1 MKSFFVKFF
10 RAINVSNLHLYRWF
24 LPFIFFVNFSSTAA
38 DYTITVT
45 ATGSSNY
52 IFNSSGLNFTNVND
66 PSITVNVGDKLTF
79 DVSGVSAAHP
89 FAIVSQL
96 TAGNGYASSNE
107 VSGVE
112 NNGEPAVSSVIW
124 DLTGVTPGTYYYV
137 CTLHP
142 NMRGTIT
149 VNSSSS
155 GTDTDGDGVPDDV
168 DVDDDN
174 DGITDILEGGETLD
188 TDGDGL
194 PNRIDPD
201 SDDDL
206 CFDVIE
212 AGYGDIDDP
221 SDGEVGT
228 KPTEYT
234 EDGKVKNINYFT
246 LTDIDDLDGN
256 GVKDFLEK
264 GSSLSKTLDPVSVNV
279 LEYSKVTFS
288 GGGETVEDLGT
299 IVYAWQITDDDGNV
313 WQNLSAYITD
323 NPTHPGKYT
332 GVDSTVLVVDSVTAS
347 MDQYA
352 YRLYMQTP
360 AFKCDNDVTTN
371 KATLSVFKLDT
382 DGDGV
387 PDEID
392 ADDDND
398 GIKDVDEGG
407 ETLDTDGD
415 GIPNRIDLDS
425 DGDKCNDVDEAGLST
440 DENNDGMVGIPIVN
454 VNAAGLVTSTGD
466 GPYSYGTPDDL
477 DGNGTADYLQAGA
490 DATVG
495 SSPSNSTV
503 SNNTKTIF
511 VASGSSDCEI
521 DYTWQVSTDAGTT
534 WNEIDDFN
542 ALGQQ
547 SEIMIVGGGHPINHG
562 SGYHSFLELYANDD
576 IIADKYKVVLTL
588 PDGTTQQELVIRN
601 SIAKGK
607 YITFGSDNRGWVDFF
622 GGVVR
627 TLYNNK
633 NNSYGQHY
641 PWSTVGYL
649 RGEFIVEIKTN
660 DTKEL
665 VVDRFGSVSSD
676 GAPPWFVNKGFFK
689 RKDNLYAD
697 STFRSTDWIICP
709 DCLTE
714 PKNNDNTTP
723 YDWGNVVLPDTTIYT
738 GLKDDTL
745 VIHSAR
751 PYMDRYQYRAKI
763 RSSCHACDLG
773 SFTDGAELVVFL
785 DSDGDGVGDTDDQ
798 DDDNDGIIDTKEGAA
813 DDDFDADGIPNRL
826 DLDADGDGCNDVI
839 EAGFADPDGDGI
851 VGTGKP
857 SVGTDGTVT
866 GHSYDNPLD
875 ADSNTALDF
884 LQFNTDIRIF
894 SDPDSVFIDEEE
906 DTIFIA
912 QATEFSNHDGFW
924 SAQPDNGTGYDYAFV
939 DKSDGERHYGWSD
952 QREAES
958 YSFVVEFNSLINDDK
973 GPDFKFLT
981 QFRGHSYYLSN
992 TATNFDNAVAKSQEI
1007 GGYLLVVNDAYE
1019 SEKIRESIR
1028 RDGGKTFRFSYWINY
1043 FQDTSL
1049 DTYSEDDGGW
1059 VSGFIPNSAIYQ
1071 WQVSSD
1077 GGTSW
1082 TDVTDGTNYVGSSN
1096 DTLKVKSAPASFN
1109 NNLYR
1114 LKATTISYGCTEGP
1128 KYSKA
1133 ALLTV
1138 SSDPD
1143 NDGVKN
1149 SEDLDDDNDGILDTK
1164 EGSGDLDGDGIPNRL
1179 DLDSD
1184 NDGCP
1189 DAQEA
1194 GFTGYD
1200 SDGRLCNDSNCADS
1214 DGTVTGHEY
1223 PDPADGD
1230 GTGIA
1235 DFLEAGQSPSIT
1247 TDLPTI
1253 TIAAKN
1259 SSKNISITGSIPDI
1273 QSNTTYTNWGD
1284 RQPDNSGGREHYA
1297 DMLTSTGKWN
1307 DNRIWANRRYII
1319 EFNTPT
1325 SEDKEPLFTKLTD
1338 YNGHSYYISKG
1349 VFQAEAAYNHAR
1361 ENGGYVVVMNDA
1373 AENEVIR
1380 SAAFAKEGVGN
1391 IWVWIGHR
1399 QDKSSDNWDNYGF
1412 EPDGGWE
1419 GVSYGSV
1426 ISYQW
1431 QLSTDSVNWTDIT
1444 ASNDTVSV
1452 NDTSVVYSGFNT
1464 SQLNINPT
1472 PAGINGYQVRV
1483 ILGNSG
1489 FKCAVNDTSIVTT
1502 LIIRNDFDGDGIEDD
1517 ADDDDDNDGIL
1528 DVHEGNGTI
1537 DSDGDGD
1544 YDSKD
1549 LDSDNDGCWDVDEA
1563 YGTDPDRDPNNDG
1576 VFGDV
1581 DATINSTNGRVSGS
1595 NSTDGLDLDGNGV
1608 KDFQEA
1614 GAAITEMSCPGD
1626 ITAVEG
1632 QNINIIS
1639 TPTGM
1644 GSTPV
1649 NYIWE
1654 LSSDTGKTWTDVSN
1668 VSESKLIISGI
1679 GYGKTKAEY
1688 DGVPKFIELYAL
1700 EDVNLQNYRMESH
1713 KSAGSSN
1720 NYNWVMK
1727 ELNKT
1732 LKKGEYML
1740 IYYPSNK
1747 DNANTF
1753 FGDDIDNIYDYT
1765 VDEDGFEDNLKDGN
1779 DNFTLHSK
1787 ESGSWKAVDR
1797 IGDGVNV
1804 LNYDDG
1810 WLYRKS
1816 NSIPSSIYDP
1826 SQWTNC
1832 VDCLESATN
1841 ASASTP
1847 FPVKTYNGIK
1857 LTYDLS
1863 KGDSLLIT
1871 GSSMG
1876 ISGYQFRAIAST
1888 PSYVCGA
1895 NDTSCVINLTI
1906 LPDFDKD
1913 SIPDVD
1919 DLDDD
1924 NDGILDIDEGD
1935 LDTDGDGLK
1944 NQFDLDSDGDGCFDV
1959 EEAGF
1964 VDGDSD
1970 GIVGSSPVTVDPDNG
1985 KVNGVTAYTTPID
1998 GDSNGTSDFL
2008 EVGSDIVLTSYLNY
2022 YLSETGDT
2030 ATFIVNY
2037 NSVGT
2042 VLMQWQISTDN
2053 QVTWANVSENDTYK
2067 GVNTNTLRVNDIKDT
2082 MDEDRFRLM
2091 ITTPAY
2097 DCHDT
2102 TYSVVSR
2109 INVDPDVDND
2119 GILNSKDLDDDNDGI
2134 LDTEEG
2140 DEDIDGDG
2148 IRNRFDLDSDGDDCY
2163 DVIEAGFKDK
2173 VLLDDED
2180 GQLGDSPITVDSLG
2194 RVTSGLLGDGYTDP
2208 LDRDSDG
2215 TKDYKQYG
2223 QSIADAIINQSSLEL
2238 LSSGSGS
2245 FVITA
2250 SVPGGDKITYQWQ
2263 ESRDDG
2269 VSWFN
2274 VPEEAPYSGT
2284 TTNTLTLTQPSSE
2297 LSGYKYRII
2306 LTIPSYVCAEIP
2318 VDLEVSLTV
2327 YPDNDKD
2334 GVRDSKD
2341 DDDDNDGILD
2351 TWEGDGD
2358 ADQDGIKNK
2367 FDLDS
2372 DGDGCNDV
2380 IEAGYLDANADG
2392 RLGPEDI
2399 LFIDSLTSEGINTIN
2414 GNGRVN
2420 GHGGY
2425 DGEPNDLDNNFVY
2438 DFLEE
2443 GAPVTELSCPDSVTV
2458 EEGGVAE
2465 FVTNATVTAGKVDYQ
2480 WEISN
2485 DSGTTWT
2492 DILDAGIMFIGLGE
2506 GDYYSNP
2513 SRPQFIELYATK
2525 DIPDLSKIWIYNYRN
2540 GSNNYNFRTR
2550 LTTTSGESAKK
2561 GDYILLY
2568 YDANAFNP
2576 YFDSNVTTYDK
2587 RYENVNLIY
2596 SGLQD
2601 GDDVFEIRYGISGS
2615 THELVDVIGNRGEDG
2630 TGKSWEYKSGW
2641 IKRKINKYPKPKFD
2655 VSDWTVCKDCL
2666 GDVDK
2671 NENAETPY
2679 TIRSYS
2685 TTESAIGSNSTT
2697 LNIRDIS
2704 YADYH
2709 GSWVRAKVSTPAFA
2723 CDTDTVTCIARI
2735 SVTPFDTDSDGV
2747 PDKDDLDD
2755 DNDGILDTDEGGET
2769 LDTDSDGIPNRIDLD
2784 SDNDGCNDVL
2794 EAGFED
2800 SDDDGVIGSGSPS
2813 VDSDGKVDGH
2823 GYGTPEDKDA
2833 DGTKDFLQYSENAVV
2848 TTQPID
2854 AVRQGGDDAEFSV
2867 TVTGDEI
2874 IEYQWQYSD
2883 DDTAT
2888 WTDVIAGGYY
2898 SDETTSTLKLTAVDE
2913 EIDGYYFRVKITTPA
2928 LSCADPVFSDAA
2940 MLTAKDD
2947 SDGDGITNN
2956 FDLDS
2961 DNDGIL
2967 NNEEGTGDVDGD
2979 GIPNYLDL
2987 DSDNDGCN
2995 DVEEAGYDDP
3005 DGDGIPGTG
3014 PPEIIP
3020 GQGMIVDHPYGVT
3033 TGYDS
3038 DDNGVKDFL
3047 EAGGPIITISSPI
3060 NVVSAQGKKET
3071 FTAGGTAISPLG
3083 FKWEVSADN
3092 GKTWIDIVETA
3103 PYSGV
3108 DSSVLVIDPVN
3119 TTLNSNLYRAVVS
3132 TPGFSCGND
3141 STTQHARLIALPDN
3155 DQDGIQDLYDDDDD
3169 NDGILDKD
3177 EFIDDLDGD
3186 GIPNSFDLD
3195 SDGDGCLD
3203 VIEAGYLDPD
3213 GDGILGDSVD
3223 TDGDGIKDSP
3233 AIVNSD
3239 GRVTSGTGYSTID
3252 DLDNNEVKDFLEV
3265 GSQVTIDTQPV
3276 ATSNISEFSDLQLFV
3291 DASAQGT
3298 VAYKWQVSEHCDST
3312 WTDLTESP
3320 DLMISGV
3327 FETKNGYYEGIEL
3340 YAVNDIE
3347 DLSRFGISIS
3357 NGNVTAQ
3364 QYPLNST
3371 TLKAGM
3377 YYMLYYR
3384 SGWEKFFSNESSSP
3398 YKSQSIYNV
3407 RNLSSGHYNIN
3418 LWEGTKKVDAY
3429 GNSAETA
3436 SNSAWDTDEGWAY
3449 RKNGRGANP
3458 TFNIN
3463 DWNIEKEEYST
3474 IGQSAENG
3482 NDIVVNSYPIFKFSN
3497 PQQYIGVNNDTLTI
3511 AKIPLTFDDLNF
3523 RVVVSTPAFKCDTVV
3538 ISSCSNVKVEAM
3550 EDTDGDGV
3558 PDYVD
3563 LDSDNDGIPDVIEG
3577 CDIDTDNDG
3586 IPNCLDRDSD
3596 NDGCDDV
3603 KEAGFTDSDGD
3614 GYLGPDDIYVDI
3626 NGLVT
3631 SGDDG
3636 YTDPVDLDE
3645 NGILDYLE
3653 EGGQPIVV
3661 LDPSTVDVI
3670 LFDDTIFVGSGNAP
3684 GVITQ
3689 RWQQSDD
3696 GTTTFRT
3703 LQNTPDLII
3712 TGVMEGDRSNS
3723 QRPKIIE
3730 LKALKDIDDLRKYK
3744 IVIYHKDSNGD
3755 GKIDVEDESNY
3766 NYTIHNNKTSLDKGE
3781 FFYLHDD
3788 YYIARDHLKNS
3799 GENGDFDYTKV
3810 KSYEISGI
3818 RSQMTGDRPIGLS
3831 MRDSLTASVWK
3842 PVDFV
3847 GGSTS
3852 DNYNKGWKY
3861 RVDTTQ
3867 VSATYY
3873 REQDWNTCKNCLSGK
3888 NLNNLASVNYTLL
3901 SNGDT
3906 LFHDFPIGSYN
3917 DPVIISGVNSD
3928 TLKIENIPYSMDG
3941 YVYNLEMITRGFACD
3956 DNVYTNSSTLKVF
3969 LPDFDNDKI
3978 VDKLD
3983 LDADNDGILDSE
3995 EGTEDIDGDG
4005 FPNYIDLDSDGDG
4018 CPDAI
4023 EAGFT
4028 DPDNDYYLGTS
4039 PVDVDPSN
4047 GLVINQGG
4055 YSTPSAVDLDNNGI
4069 KDYKETGSQAVITRQ
4084 PSNQIY
4090 FDEKVK
4096 FFVEAS
4102 SDADMTYQWQS
4113 LEDTTGTAWVNITD
4127 GGDFSTTT
4135 TDTLNVDNISTYSAF
4150 WFRVMITTPGFA
4162 CGDTVYSTNVKIVNS
4177 ADWDNDGIPDA
4188 NDIDDDND
4196 GILDNEEGEDVD
4208 TDGDGIPNS
4217 KDLDS
4222 DGDGC
4227 NDVIE
4232 AGYIDGD
4239 DDGYLGLSPVEVTSV
4254 GTVIDVGNGYQ
4265 PPEDDLDEN
4274 GVYDLL
4280 EFGSAAVAN
4289 TIPSNDTLEAGK
4301 NASFTGSFTADGT
4314 VTYHWELSTDGV
4326 NWTDVVDTVIS
4337 GADTTLYTGITDTT
4351 LNITNVTFAMNDYQ
4365 YRIVAS
4371 TPSFKCGPDT
4381 PSDPAN
4387 IKLVGDNDKDGII
4400 DIIDLDDDNDG
4411 ILDSLETGDD
4421 TDGDGIPNWFDLDS
4435 DGDGCLD
4442 VEEAGFE
4449 DPDNDGALCSSP
4461 VIVDNL
4467 GKVVCV
4473 IDAQCEDDPYGTLTS
4488 WQSWSS
4494 AAYVTDTERT
4504 PGYFKL
4510 TNNNNNSKGSYFSKT
4525 RVDLRGDFRITAEM
4539 YFGDKDADGGS
4550 GIAFNLFDSNT
4561 GRQGLYDGMAMQQKP
4576 AVSVEF
4582 DTKKNGSFDP
4592 ESDHSSL
4599 HINGNNISGK
4609 ATLGETQNTAY
4620 DINFHG
4626 TRPIITKE
4634 LDNLEDGNWHE
4645 FTFNWNAS
4653 SKRLSVTFKGE
4664 TIITYDVDIIKDVFS
4679 GTTTA
4684 YFGFTSDTGND
4695 NNYNE
4700 HRVYIKQYCE
4710 INTSGSI
4717 YKGYSTPNDLD
4728 SDGIPDYKEAGDV
4741 PEFSD
4746 SYEDDDIVIIKEGA
4760 DTTFTTSVTYS
4771 GPGDV
4776 VWQMCNE
4783 DCSSCTTIEESPG
4796 IMLTGVFRGDIGG
4809 TEPSSIELYALEDIP
4824 DLSVYGIEIARD
4836 GDKATGKDYTLK
4848 AVSLDSGNYYTI
4860 SSNAVY
4866 QKSWFSTES
4875 DQENILSYFDGDD
4888 AIVLYKNNDIIDVYG
4903 VPGKDGSGEVW
4914 EYTLGWA
4921 YRKDGRIY
4929 STVFNINDWT
4939 TCRGCTLGSSFNDE
4953 MDNPFPSNSFAGAPT
4968 FTGVDTDELTLKNA
4982 TESLDGVRFRRSVLD
4997 PGYSCLPVSGG
5008 DCIRVGIF
5016 LDNDNDGIIDE
5027 IDLDDDNDGILDSLE
5042 TEGDTDGDGI
5052 PNHFDLDS
5060 DGDGCLDVIEAGHTD
5075 GDSDG
5080 LLGNSP
5086 VTVDDKGL
5094 VTSGTDGYTTPNDLD
5109 NSGGYDFLEFG
5120 TIAVLVSSPDTMMTT
5135 EGGYPYFVAKGTA
5148 VGGNMNN
5155 YPFDYEDWVVRGSG
5169 QWNSTSS
5176 YFTLT
5181 NNQWYQKGQIW
5192 NKNKIDLSRNFV
5204 ISANMN
5210 FGSRDTNG
5218 AHGIA
5223 FVLQATGTN
5232 AEGSY
5237 NEDFGYASGNIENAF
5252 AIEFDTYNG
5261 GGSYDNNEKLNV
5273 STITSE
5279 GRISTEVKSIEN
5291 LEDNNYHD
5299 ISFSWDAN
5307 DKSMIIS
5314 VDGVVIT
5321 TVEKDIV
5328 SEIFGQEYVWFGF
5341 TASTSTNSWS
5351 RHNHHYVKDISVSG
5365 TYEGDG
5371 GSNVSYEWQY
5381 STDSAK
5387 TWVDIL
5393 EKDSL
5398 SYSGI
5403 NNDTLTVIDIEKSMS
5418 GSLFRARLFNAGFAC
5433 DPGVF
5438 SKAAMVA
5445 VLPDNDKD
5453 GITDDIDE
5461 DDDNDGILDTKEGD
5475 GDLDGDGI
5483 PNQFDLDSD
5492 GDGCFDVIEA
5502 GFDDNDLVFD
5512 SILGF
5517 IPNPD
5522 GILGNSPVTVDED
5535 NGRVI
5540 RSNDNT
5546 TSQAYFKPK
5555 DGDVNGVEDY
5565 REVGSAAFI
5574 TTEPLADRVEEN
5586 DTIILSTVVDVTG
5599 NAVYEWYE
5607 SRDTGK
5613 VWIKLPPFAPYSGVD
5628 TDTLSILGAPLSMN
5642 GYQYKM
5648 IVSTPA
5654 YACGENDTSNV
5665 VTIGVS
5671 NDNDNDGIPN
5681 DIDID
5686 DDNDGIVDTLEV
5698 IDEEN
5703 DDDFDNDGIP
5713 NHYDLDS
5720 DGDGCFDV
5728 LEAGFTDPDGDGILC
5743 TSPVTVNSVGQ
5754 VIGCAATGCNEIN
5767 DEDYNLVGD
5776 AEKYTDD
5783 GDNEVYRLT
5792 PASENKA
5799 GSVWSK
5805 EKIDLSKDFKVKA
5818 KLNLG
5823 NRTLAGADG
5832 IAFVLQP
5839 IASDLGSSGGGLGY
5853 RGISPSVAVE
5863 FDTYNNSF
5871 SGTIFN
5877 HAAVIYN
5884 GEPYGP
5890 HSNLHIF
5897 NSIEDGL
5904 YHDFEFIWTAATN
5917 TLSVMWDGAEI
5928 INLTKDIAT
5937 DIFSG
5942 NSDVYYGFTAGTGL
5956 YYNTQIVWLES
5967 TCTGANSSSVPDD
5980 GYTDPLDADGSG
5992 VVDYKEL
5999 DDFTIEINTQPIDI
6013 QIPDKTTGYLFVEV
6027 NSTDSISYQWQ
6038 KSSDSINWTSVVD
6051 DTTYIDRGSGIYDTM
6066 IISGANKDTLFFIG
6080 VDTIIDSTYYRVIVD
6095 KPMSSCTD
6103 PMPSNAAFV
6112 TVITDIDLDND
6123 GIPNIEEGYG
6133 DLDGDGIPN
6142 YLDLDS
6148 DNDGIPD
6155 VIEGGD
6161 GDLDTN
6167 GDGMIDENDTGFTDD
6182 DEDGMADASEDTPQP
6197 DTDGDG
6203 KPDFLDIDSD
6213 NDGIFDVIE
6222 GGDGDLDTNGDG
6234 MIDSND
6240 TGFTDDDEDGMA
6252 DASEDT
6258 SQPDYDG
6265 DGKPDYLDIDSDN
6278 DGIFDVDEG
6287 GDGNL
6292 DTNNDGV
6299 IDSNDTGYVDA
6310 DGDGMDDNSELT
6322 DTPDTD
6328 GDGKPDYLD
6337 IDSDNDGIFDVVEGG
6352 DGNLDTNNDGVIDSN
6367 DTGYADVDGDGMD
6380 DNSELTPVLDSD
6392 GDGKADYVDI
6402 DSDNDGIFDV
6412 DEGGDGNLDTNND
6425 GVIDSNDS
6433 GYADVDGDGMDDAA
6447 ESTSETDTDS
6457 DGRPDY
6463 LDIDSDND
6471 GIFDVEEGGDGSLD
6485 TNNDGVI
6492 DSNDVGYADVDGDGM
6507 DDDSEPTTTLDSDN
6521 DGQPNYIDIDSD
6533 NDGIFDVE
6541 EGGDGDLDTNGDG
6554 AIDTAD
6560 SGFTDLDGDGMDDD
6574 SENTD
6579 IPDSDNDGLPNYL
6592 DLDSDNDGIYDIE
6605 EGGDGD
6611 LDTNQDGVIDSND
6624 TGFADSD
6631 NDGMDDA
6638 SELTPVTE
6646 TDTDDLPNYLDIDSD
6661 NDGIQDVIEGGDG
6674 DLDTNGDGVI
6684 DENDTGFADVDGD
6697 GMDDASEL
6705 TQVTDTDTDQYP
6717 NYIDI
6722 DSDNDGIFDVE
6733 EGGDGDL
6740 DSNNDG
6746 VINSNDIGYT
6756 DNDSDGMDDDAE
6768 LTSQNNSDNDLL
6780 PDYIDI
6786 DSDNDGIHDAT
6797 ESGNGA
6803 LDNNNDGVID
6813 SNDAGYADS
6822 DGDGMDDNS
6831 ELITTSDFDGDTIPN
6846 HLDLDSDNDG
6856 IYDVEEGGD
6865 ADSDTNSDGVI
6876 DSLDTGYADADGD
6889 GMDDTSE
6896 STSVT
6901 NTDFTTTNN
6910 DGYPDFIDI
6919 DSDNDGIQDVIE
6931 GGDGILDTNGDG
6943 VIDSADTGFIDDDN
6957 DGMADLSEDTP
6968 VIDSDGDGANDYQD
6982 LDADNDGIFDVVEGG
6997 DGINL
7002 DLDDD
7007 GTLDFSDL
7015 DTNNDGMIDS
7025 SDDGYTDT
7033 NNNGMSDQSEGTGQL
7048 NSDAID
7054 LDDNGVIDSLENDGV
7069 PNYLDLDS
7077 DDDGCNDVIEA
7088 GFSDLDGDGI
7098 LGEGTPEIDDLGQ
7111 VVTDNDEGY
7120 VDPVDSDGNGTLDCY
7135 DALVLVV
7142 TINTQPQYAGEVYQG
7157 ENVSYTVDAS
7167 IDGGLTPE
7175 YQWEIGIIE
7184 EGETDTTWTDIL
7196 ETSQFNGVTT
7206 NTLTIN
7212 DVSYNDLDNTFYRVR
7227 VTANGYKCA
7236 FVRTEPVVLD
7246 IKIREL
7252 HVPDGFSPDGDGI
7265 NDNWF
7270 ITGVEFYP
7278 NNTVQIYNRWEL
7290 KVWEIDGY
7298 QNDNPQKSFEGLA
7311 NTGSTDGKIL
7321 PETVYFYV
7329 IDLGET
7335 DIDGNEINED
7345 SRIRKGI
7352 VYIRRPIE

>member
-1 MKSFFVKFF
+1 MKSFFSKFF
-10 RAINVSNLHLYRWF
+10 RAISVSNLHLLRWYIP
-24 LPFIFFVNFSSTAA
+24 LLLFINTSLFAT

-52 IFNSSGLNFTNVND
+52 IFNSSGLNFNNVND

-89 FAIVSQL
+89 FAIVSAL
-96 TAGNGYASSNE
+96 TAGNGYAASNE
-107 VSGVE
+107 VSGVT
-112 NNGEPAVSSVIW
+112 NNGEPAVSSVVW

-149 VNSSSS
+149 VNASTG
-155 GTDTDGDGVPDDV
+155 GTDTDGDGVSDDV

-201 SDDDL
+201 SDGDG

-234 EDGKVKNINYFT
+234 ADGKVKNINYFT
-246 LTDIDDLDGN
+246 LTEIDDLDN
-256 GVKDFLEK
+256 NTVKDFLEK
-264 GSSLSKTLDPVSVNV
+264 GSSLSKTTDPVSVNV
-279 LEYSKVTFS
+279 LEYSNVTFT
-288 GGGETVEDLGT
+288 GGGETVGDLGT
-299 IVYAWQITDDDGNV
+299 IVYAWQITEDDGKT
-313 WQNLSAYITD
+313 WQNLSAYVTA
-323 NPTHPGKYT
+323 NPSHPGKYT
-332 GVDSTVLVVDSVTAS
+332 GGDSTVLVIDSVTAA

-387 PDEID
+387 PDEVD

-415 GIPNRIDLDS
+415 GTPNRIDLDA
-425 DGDKCNDVDEAGLST
+425 DGDECNDVEEAGLST
-440 DENNDGMVGIPIVN
+440 DENNDGMVGIPIV
-454 VNAAGLVTSTGD
+454 VVDASGLVTSTGS
-466 GPYSYGTPDDL
+466 GTYTYGTPDDL

-490 DATVG
+490 DATVD

-503 SNNTKTIF
+503 SNDTKTIF
-511 VASGSSDCEI
+511 VASGSSDCKV
-521 DYTWQVSTDAGTT
+521 DYTWHVSTDAGTT

-542 ALGQQ
+542 AIGQQ
-547 SEIMIVGGGHPINHG
+547 SEIMIVGGGHPNNHG
-562 SGYHSFLELYANDD
+562 SGYYSFLELYANDD
-576 IIADKYKVVLTL
+576 IVANKYKAVLTL
-588 PDGTTQQELVIRN
+588 PNGQKYQYVISN
-601 SIAKGK
+601 NVDKGK
-607 YITFGSDNRGWVDFF
+607 YILFGENNNGWVNFF
-622 GGVVR
+622 GQTVNS
-627 TLYNNK
+627 LYGSKFGRYYQWNR
-633 NNSYGQHY
+633 
-641 PWSTVGYL
+641 VGDS
-649 RGEFIVEIKTN
+649 RGEFILEIKTN
-660 DTKEL
+660 DTEEL

-676 GAPPWFVNKGFFK
+676 GAPPWFVNQGFFK
-689 RKDNLYAD
+689 RKDNVYAD
-697 STFRSTDWIICP
+697 STFRSTDWTICS
-709 DCLTE
+709 DCLLE

-723 YDWGNVVLPDTTIYT
+723 YDWGSVVLPDTSIYT

-745 VIHSAR
+745 VVHSAR
-751 PYMDRYQYRAKI
+751 PYMDRYQYKAKV

-773 SFTDGAELVVFL
+773 TFTSAAELVVFL

-813 DDDFDADGIPNRL
+813 DDDYDGDGIPNRL
-826 DLDADGDGCNDVI
+826 DLDSDGDGCNDVI
-839 EAGFADPDGDGI
+839 EAGFSDSDGDGI

-857 SVGTDGTVT
+857 TVGTDGKVT
-866 GHSYDNPLD
+866 GHSYANP
-875 ADSNTALDF
+875 ADVDSDTSLDF
-884 LQFNTDIRIF
+884 LQFNSDIRIY
-894 SDPDSVFIDEEE
+894 SDPDSVFIDEDE

-912 QATEFSNHDGFW
+912 QATEFSSYAGFW
-924 SAQPDNGTGYDYAFV
+924 SNEPNNGAGYNYAAQSTSGDIHQAWYDEQQTR
-939 DKSDGERHYGWSD
+939 SL
-952 QREAES
+952 S
-958 YSFVVEFNSLINDDK
+958 YVVEFNSLINDAK
-973 GPDFKFLT
+973 TGYTFLT
-981 QFRGHSYYLSN
+981 QFRGHSYYVSN
-992 TATNFDNAVAKSQEI
+992 TSTNFDNAVSQSQEL
-1007 GGYLLVVNDAYE
+1007 GGYLFVVNDAHE
-1019 SEKIRESIR
+1019 SEKIRESVR
-1028 RDGGKTFRFSYWINY
+1028 RDGGKSVNMWINY
-1043 FQDTSL
+1043 FQDISL
-1049 DTYSEDDGGW
+1049 DTYSENDGGW

-1077 GGTSW
+1077 GGTTW
-1082 TDVTDGTNYVGSSN
+1082 TDVTDGTNYAGASN
-1096 DTLKVKSAPASFN
+1096 DTLRVKSAPASFN
-1109 NNLYR
+1109 SNLYR
-1114 LKATTISYGCTEGP
+1114 LKATTSSFACTEGP
-1128 KYSKA
+1128 KYSKTA
-1133 ALLTV
+1133 MLTV

-1149 SEDLDDDNDGILDTK
+1149 SVDLDDDNDGILDTK
-1164 EGSGDLDGDGIPNRL
+1164 EGTGDLDGDGIPNRL

-1184 NDGCP
+1184 NDGCL

-1194 GFTGYD
+1194 GFTGFD
-1200 SDGRLCNDSNCADS
+1200 SEGRLCNDSNCADS
-1214 DGTVTGHEY
+1214 DGKVTGHSY
-1223 PDPADGD
+1223 ADPADGD

-1247 TDLPTI
+1247 TDLPTV
-1253 TIAAKN
+1253 TVAAKN
-1259 SSKNISITGSIPDI
+1259 SSKNISIAGSIPDI
-1273 QSNTTYTNWGD
+1273 QSNTTYTNFRSG
-1284 RQPDNSGGREHYA
+1284 QPDNSGTEDYA
-1297 DMLTSTGKWN
+1297 EMSTSDGQWN
-1307 DNRIWANRRYII
+1307 DNRSNRYRRYLI

-1325 SEDKEPLFTKLTD
+1325 NETKSGFTYLTD
-1338 YNGHSYYISKG
+1338 YNGHSYYVSSG
-1349 VFQAEAAYNHAR
+1349 TYRPEDAFNNAR
-1361 ENGGYVVVMNDA
+1361 ANGGYAAVMNDA
-1373 AENEVIR
+1373 AENENVR
-1380 SAAFAKEGVGN
+1380 SAAFTAIGN
-1391 IWVWIGHR
+1391 QWLWIGHK
-1399 QDKSSDNWDNYGF
+1399 QNKTSETFF
-1412 EPDGGWE
+1412 EPSGGWE
-1419 GVSYGSV
+1419 GVSYASV

-1431 QLSTDSVNWTDIT
+1431 QLSTDSTNWTDIT
-1444 ASNDTVSV
+1444 AANDTVSV

-1472 PAGINGYQVRV
+1472 TAGINGYQLRV
-1483 ILGNSG
+1483 ILGNTG
-1489 FKCAVNDTSIVTT
+1489 FVCAVNDTSKVTT

-1517 ADDDDDNDGIL
+1517 ADADDDNDGIL
-1528 DVHEGNGTI
+1528 DTQEGNGST
-1537 DSDGDGD
+1537 DTDGDGD
-1544 YDSKD
+1544 PDSKD
-1549 LDSDNDGCWDVDEA
+1549 LDSDDDGCWDVDEA
-1563 YGTDPDRDPNNDG
+1563 YGTSPDRDPNNDG

-1581 DATINSTNGRVSGS
+1581 DATINSNGTVSGS
-1595 NSTDGLDLDGNGV
+1595 NSTSGLDLDGNGV

-1614 GAAITEMSCPGD
+1614 GAAITDISCPGD

-1639 TPTGM
+1639 TASGM
-1644 GSTPV
+1644 GSTTV
-1649 NYIWE
+1649 NYTWE
-1654 LSSDTGKTWTDVSN
+1654 LSSDTGKTWTDASK

-1679 GYGKTKAEY
+1679 GYGKTTTSY
-1688 DGVPKFIELYAL
+1688 DGTPKFIELYAL
-1700 EDVNLQNYRMESH
+1700 EDLNLINYRMKSH
-1713 KSAGSSN
+1713 LSNGASSN
-1720 NYNWVMK
+1720 YDWVMYTI
-1727 ELNKT
+1727 NKT
-1732 LKKGEYML
+1732 LKKGDYML
-1740 IYYPSNK
+1740 IYYPTNQL
-1747 DNANTF
+1747 DANTF

-1765 VDEDGFEDNLKDGN
+1765 LSESYFYNSIRDGN
-1779 DNFTLHSK
+1779 DNFTLESN
-1787 ESGSWKAVDR
+1787 ESGQWKSVDR
-1797 IGDGVNV
+1797 IGNGVNV

-1816 NSIPSSIYDP
+1816 NSVPSGTYDP

-1841 ASASTP
+1841 ASAPTP
-1847 FPVKTYNGIK
+1847 FPVKTFTGTKIS
-1857 LTYDLS
+1857 YDVS

-1871 GSSMG
+1871 GSTMG

-1913 SIPDVD
+1913 SIPDAS

-1935 LDTDGDGLK
+1935 LDTDGDGIK

-1970 GIVGSSPVTVDPDNG
+1970 GIVGSSPVTVDSDG
-1985 KVNGVTAYTTPID
+1985 KVTGVTAFSTPLD

-2037 NSVGT
+2037 NSTGT
-2042 VLMQWQISTDN
+2042 VSLQWQISTDN
-2053 QVTWANVSENDTYK
+2053 QVTWANLTENDTYT
-2067 GVNTNTLRVNDIKDT
+2067 GVTTNTLKVNDIEET
-2082 MDEDRFRLM
+2082 MDEDRFRLAL
-2091 ITTPAY
+2091 TTPAY

-2140 DEDIDGDG
+2140 DGDIDGDG
-2148 IRNRFDLDSDGDDCY
+2148 IRNRFDLDSDGDNCL
-2163 DVIEAGFKDK
+2163 DVKEAGFKDK

-2223 QSIADAIINQSSLEL
+2223 QSIANAIINNASLEM
-2238 LSSGSGS
+2238 LSSGTGS
-2245 FVITA
+2245 YTITA

-2284 TTNTLTLTQPSSE
+2284 TTNTLTLTQPSSD
-2297 LSGYKYRII
+2297 LSGYRYRIL

-2318 VDLEVSLTV
+2318 VDLEATLTV

-2334 GVRDSKD
+2334 GVRDSQD

-2351 TWEGDGD
+2351 IYEGNGD
-2358 ADQDGIKNK
+2358 ADQDGIKNS
-2367 FDLDS
+2367 FDPDS
-2372 DGDGCNDV
+2372 DGDGCLDV

-2392 RLGPEDI
+2392 KLGPED
-2399 LFIDSLTSEGINTIN
+2399 SLYLNYLNSEGINTIN
-2414 GNGRVN
+2414 SNGRVN

-2425 DGEPNDLDNNFVY
+2425 GVPNDLDNNSVY

-2443 GAPVTELSCPDSVTV
+2443 GAPITALSCPDSVTV
-2458 EEGGVAE
+2458 GEGGVAE
-2465 FVTNATVTAGKVDYQ
+2465 FITNATVAAGSVDYQ
-2480 WEISN
+2480 WEISK
-2485 DSGTTWT
+2485 DSGTTWA
-2492 DILDAGIMFIGLGE
+2492 DIVDPGIMFIGLGE

-2513 SRPQFIELYATK
+2513 SRPQFIELYVTK
-2525 DIPDLSKIWIYNYRN
+2525 DIPDLSKIWIFNYRDGQTN
-2540 GSNNYNFRTR
+2540 ASYNSQLSGS
-2550 LTTTSGESAKK
+2550 AQK

-2568 YDANAFNP
+2568 YDYWAFRY
-2576 YFDSNVTTYDK
+2576 YFNLDPNSYDK
-2587 RYENVNLIY
+2587 RFDISNTLYN
-2596 SGLQD
+2596 GLRG
-2601 GDDVFEIRYGISGS
+2601 GDDVFEIRYGTSGG
-2615 THELVDVIGNRGEDG
+2615 TKELVDIIGNRGEDG

-2641 IKRKINKYPKPKFD
+2641 IKRKINKYPKTEFD

-2666 GDVDK
+2666 GDVPY
-2671 NENAETPY
+2671 NSQAETPY
-2679 TIRSYS
+2679 TTRSYS
-2685 TTESAIGSNSTT
+2685 TTESAIGSNSKT
-2697 LNIRDIS
+2697 LTIRDIS

-2735 SVTPFDTDSDGV
+2735 SVTPYDTDSDGV

-2794 EAGFED
+2794 EAGYED
-2800 SDDDGVIGSGSPS
+2800 SDADGLIGSGTPS

-2823 GYGTPEDKDA
+2823 TYGTPEDKDA
-2833 DGTKDFLQYSENAVV
+2833 DGTMDFLQYSENAVV

-2867 TVTGDEI
+2867 TVTGDAS

-2883 DDTAT
+2883 DDTVT

-2898 SDETTSTLKLTAVDE
+2898 SDVTTSTLKLTAVAE
-2913 EIDGYYFRVKITTPA
+2913 EIDGTYFRVKITTPA
-2928 LSCADPVFSDAA
+2928 LACADPVFSDAA

-3014 PPEIIP
+3014 TPEIIP
-3020 GQGMIVDHPYGVT
+3020 GQGMIVGHPYGVT
-3033 TGYDS
+3033 TEYDS
-3038 DDNGVKDFL
+3038 DDNGVKDFQ
-3047 EAGGPIITISSPI
+3047 EAGGPITSISSPT

-3071 FTAGGTAISPLG
+3071 FTAGGTAVSPLG

-3092 GKTWIDIVETA
+3092 GKTWVDVVETA

-3132 TPGFSCGND
+3132 TPGFSCGKD

-3155 DQDGIQDLYDDDDD
+3155 DQDGIQDLFDEDDD
-3169 NDGILDKD
+3169 NDGILDVD
-3177 EFIDDLDGD
+3177 EFIDDFDGD
-3186 GIPNSFDLD
+3186 GIPNSFDPD
-3195 SDGDGCLD
+3195 SDNDGCFD
-3203 VIEAGYLDPD
+3203 VIEAGFLDPD

-3223 TDGDGIKDSP
+3223 TNGDGVKDSP
-3233 AIVNSD
+3233 AIVNSS
-3239 GRVTSGTGYSTID
+3239 GRVTSAVGYSTPD
-3252 DLDNNEVKDFLEV
+3252 DLDDNGVKDFLEV
-3265 GSQVTIDTQPV
+3265 GSQATIDTQPI
-3276 ATSNISEFSDLQLFV
+3276 ATSNISEFSDLKLFV
-3291 DASAQGT
+3291 GASAQGT
-3298 VAYKWQVSEHCDST
+3298 VAYQWQVSEHCDST

-3327 FETKNGYYEGIEL
+3327 FETKDGNYEGIEL

-3347 DLSRFGISIS
+3347 DLARFGISIS
-3357 NGNVTAQ
+3357 NGNATSR
-3364 QYPLNST
+3364 QYNLNST
-3371 TLKAGM
+3371 TLKAGQ
-3377 YYMLYYR
+3377 YYMLYYN
-3384 SGWEKFFSNESSSP
+3384 SSWANFFSNENSSS
-3398 YKSQSIYNV
+3398 YKSQYIYNV
-3407 RNLSSGHYNIN
+3407 RYLSDGWYNIN
-3418 LWEGTKKVDAY
+3418 LWDGSKKVDAY

-3436 SNSAWDTDEGWAY
+3436 ANSAWDTDQGWAY

-3458 TFNIN
+3458 TFNIS
-3463 DWNIEKEEYST
+3463 DWNIEKTEYTT
-3474 IGQSAENG
+3474 IGGSATNG
-3482 NDIVVNSYPIFKFSN
+3482 NDIVQNSYPIFKFSN
-3497 PQQYIGVNNDTLTI
+3497 PQQYIGVDNDTLTI
-3511 AKIPLTFDDLNF
+3511 AKIPLTFNDLNF
-3523 RVVVSTPAFKCDTVV
+3523 RVVVSTPAFKCDTLV

-3550 EDTDGDGV
+3550 DDTDGDGV

-3563 LDSDNDGIPDVIEG
+3563 LDSDNDGIPDIIEG
-3577 CDIDTDNDG
+3577 CEIDTDGDG
-3586 IPNCLDRDSD
+3586 IPNCLDTDSD

-3614 GYLGPDDIYVDI
+3614 GYLGPNDLYVDV

-3631 SGDDG
+3631 SGNDG

-3645 NGILDYLE
+3645 NGVLDYLE
-3653 EGGQPIVV
+3653 EGGQPVVV

-3703 LQNTPDLII
+3703 LQNTPDIII
-3712 TGVMEGDRSNS
+3712 TGVMEGDRFSQ
-3723 QRPKIIE
+3723 QRPKLIE
-3730 LKALKDIDDLRKYK
+3730 LKALRDVDDLRKYK
-3744 IVIYHKDSNGD
+3744 IVIYYQDSNGD
-3755 GKIDVEDESNY
+3755 GKINNEDSGY
-3766 NYTIHNNKTSLDKGE
+3766 NYVINQNTALDKGE
-3781 FFYLHDD
+3781 FFYLYGD
-3788 YYIARDHLKNS
+3788 YNYAYNHLQNS
-3799 GENGDFDYTKV
+3799 GKNNDFDFSTV
-3810 KSYEISGI
+3810 KRYEISGLN
-3818 RSQMTGDRPIGLS
+3818 SQMTGERPIGLS
-3831 MRDSLTASVWK
+3831 MRDSITTNTWK

-3847 GGSTS
+3847 EGSSS
-3852 DNYNKGWKY
+3852 DSYNKGWKY
-3861 RVDTTQ
+3861 KLDTTQ

-3873 REQDWNTCKNCLSGK
+3873 RDQDWNTCKDCLSGK
-3888 NLNNLASVNYTLL
+3888 NTNNLASTNYTLL

-3917 DPVIISGVNSD
+3917 DPVIISGVSSD
-3928 TLKIENIPYSMDG
+3928 TLRIENIPYSMDG

-4018 CPDAI
+4018 CLDVE
-4023 EAGFT
+4023 EAGFS
-4028 DPDNDYYLGTS
+4028 DPDGDGYLGNS
-4039 PVDVDPSN
+4039 PVEVDPAT
-4047 GLVINQGG
+4047 GIVLNQGG

-4069 KDYKETGSQAVITRQ
+4069 KDYKEAGSQAVITRQ
-4084 PSNQIY
+4084 PSDQIY
-4090 FDEKVK
+4090 FEEKVK

-4102 SDADMTYQWQS
+4102 SDSDMTYQWQS

-4127 GGDFSTTT
+4127 GGDFSTST
-4135 TDTLNVDNISTYSAF
+4135 TDTLNVDNISTYVAY

-4162 CGDTVYSTNVKIVNS
+4162 CGDTVYSDNVNIINS
-4177 ADWDNDGIPDA
+4177 EDWDNDGIPD
-4188 NDIDDDND
+4188 NIDIDDDND
-4196 GILDNEEGEDVD
+4196 GILDNEEKEDVD

-4232 AGYIDGD
+4232 AGYVDGD
-4239 DDGYLGLSPVEVTSV
+4239 DDGYLGLSPVEVTTV

-4289 TIPSNDTLEAGK
+4289 TVPSNDTIESGT

-4326 NWTDVVDTVIS
+4326 NWTDVVDTVIA

-4387 IKLVGDNDKDGII
+4387 IKLVGDNDEDGII

-4435 DGDGCLD
+4435 DGDGCKD

-4449 DPDNDGALCSSP
+4449 DPDNDGLLCSSP
-4461 VIVDNL
+4461 VFVDNL
-4467 GKVVCV
+4467 GKVICV
-4473 IDAQCEDDPYGTLTS
+4473 VDSECEDNSPDGTG
-4488 WQSWSS
+4488 WVQANN
-4494 AAYVTDTERT
+4494 AAYVTDSERT
-4504 PGYFKL
+4504 PGYYRL
-4510 TNNNNNSKGSYFSKT
+4510 TYNNNTSYGSWFNATKA
-4525 RVDLRGDFRITAEM
+4525 DFRGDFSITAEM

-4550 GIAFNLFDSNT
+4550 GIAFNLFENAQT
-4561 GRQGLYDGMAMQQKP
+4561 GNLYYWNGLNMQRP
-4576 AVSVEF
+4576 GALSIEF
-4582 DTKKNGSFDP
+4582 DTYDNGDFDP
-4592 ESDHSSL
+4592 DSDHSSL
-4599 HINGNNISGK
+4599 HINGNNIAGT
-4609 ATLGETQNTAY
+4609 ATLGVTQNFGY
-4620 DINFHG
+4620 SYSEHWQ
-4626 TRPIITKE
+4626 RPIVTKE

-4645 FTFNWNAS
+4645 FTFNWNAA

-4679 GTTTA
+4679 GRTSG

-4700 HRVYIKQYCE
+4700 HRVYVKNFCQV
-4710 INTSGSI
+4710 NTSKSI

-4746 SYEDDDIVIIKEGA
+4746 DYEDDDIVIIKEGA

-4796 IMLTGVFRGDIGG
+4796 LMLTGVFRGDIGG

-4836 GDKATGKDYTLK
+4836 GDTATGKDYTLK
-4848 AVSLDSGNYYTI
+4848 AVSLDSGSYYTI

-4888 AIVLYKNNDIIDVYG
+4888 AIVLYKNTDIIDVYG

-4982 TESLDGVRFRRSVLD
+4982 TESLDGVRFRRSVID

-5120 TIAVLVSSPDTMMTT
+5120 TIAVLVSSPDTVMTT

-5148 VGGNMNN
+5148 VGGAMNN
-5155 YPFDYEDWVVRGSG
+5155 YPFNYTDWVIYGNNAA
-5169 QWNSTSS
+5169 WAST
-5176 YFTLT
+5176 YFRLT
-5181 NNQWYQKGQIW
+5181 DDYYYRDAQLW
-5192 NKNKIDLSRNFV
+5192 NKNKIDLNRNFV
-5204 ISANMN
+5204 ISAKMN
-5210 FGSRDTNG
+5210 FGSKDTNG
-5218 AHGIA
+5218 ANGMA

-5232 AEGSY
+5232 AEGGY
-5237 NEDFGYASGNIENAF
+5237 DDNLGYASGNISNAF
-5252 AIEFDTYNG
+5252 AIDFDTYNG
-5261 GGSYDNNEKLNV
+5261 GGSYDSNEKLYV
-5273 STITSE
+5273 STIKNSSRT
-5279 GRISTEVKSIEN
+5279 RTEVKSITN

-5307 DKSMIIS
+5307 DKSMSVS

-5328 SEIFGQEYVWFGF
+5328 SEIFGQEFVWFGF
-5341 TASTSTNSWS
+5341 TGSTNTSWTRS
-5351 RHNHHYVKDISVSG
+5351 NNQYIKDISVSG

-5371 GSNVSYEWQY
+5371 GSNVSYSWQH
-5381 STDSAK
+5381 SADSAK

-5418 GSLFRARLFNAGFAC
+5418 GSLFRARVFNPGFAC

-5438 SKAAMVA
+5438 SQAAMVA

-5453 GITDDIDE
+5453 GITDDIDV
-5461 DDDNDGILDTKEGD
+5461 DDDNDGILDTKED
-5475 GDLDGDGI
+5475 TGDLDGDGI
-5483 PNQFDLDSD
+5483 PNHFDLDAD

-5522 GILGNSPVTVDED
+5522 GILGNSPVTVDEE
-5535 NGRVI
+5535 GRVI

-5546 TSQAYFKPK
+5546 TSQGYFKPK
-5555 DGDVNGVEDY
+5555 DGDANGVEDY

-5574 TTEPLADRVEEN
+5574 ITEPIADRVEEN
-5586 DTIILSTVVDVTG
+5586 DTIILGTVVDVTG

-5720 DGDGCFDV
+5720 DGDGCNDV
-5728 LEAGFTDPDGDGILC
+5728 LEAGFSDPDGDGILC
-5743 TSPVTVNSVGQ
+5743 TSPVIVNNIGQ
-5754 VIGCAATGCNEIN
+5754 VIGCAATECNPDN
-5767 DEDYNLVGD
+5767 PDDYNIVGD
-5776 AEKYTDD
+5776 ADYWTDD
-5783 GDNEVYRLT
+5783 ADNKVYRLT
-5792 PASENKA
+5792 KNQNTQS
-5799 GSVWSK
+5799 GQIWSK
-5805 EKIDLSKDFKVKA
+5805 EKI
-5818 KLNLG
+5818 NLG
-5823 NRTLAGADG
+5823 IDFNVTAKVFLGYDDVGADG
-5832 IAFVLQP
+5832 IAFIMQP
-5839 IASDLGSSGGGLGY
+5839 LSSDQGSEGGGLGY
-5853 RGISPSVAVE
+5853 IGISPSIGVE
-5863 FDTYNNSF
+5863 FDTYYNPEYGDPTSDDHIAVVVNGDGNTHINSV
-5871 SGTIFN
+5871 TM
-5877 HAAVIYN
+5877 
-5884 GEPYGP
+5884 P
-5890 HSNLHIF
+5890 NL
-5897 NSIEDGL
+5897 EDGK
-5904 YHDFEFIWTAATN
+5904 YHDFKFSWVASTN
-5917 TLSVMWDGAEI
+5917 TMTVSFDGVDI
-5928 INLTKDIAT
+5928 ITYTRDIVSE
-5937 DIFSG
+5937 IFSG
-5942 NSDVYYGFTAGTGL
+5942 SNEVYYGFTGATGGRKNL
-5956 YYNTQIVWLES
+5956 QLVWLES
-5967 TCTGANSSSVPDD
+5967 TCSGSGSSKVPVD

-5992 VVDYKEL
+5992 VDDYKEV

-6027 NSTDSISYQWQ
+6027 NSADSISYQWQ
-6038 KSSDSINWTSVVD
+6038 KSSDSTNWTSVVD

-6066 IISGANKDTLFFIG
+6066 IISGANRDTLFFIG
-6080 VDTIIDSTYYRVIVD
+6080 VDTIIDSTYYRVVVD
-6095 KPMSSCTD
+6095 KPTSSCTD
-6103 PMPSNAAFV
+6103 AMPSNAAFV

-6167 GDGMIDENDTGFTDD
+6167 GDGMIDENDTGFADE
-6182 DEDGMADASEDTPQP
+6182 DEDGMADDSEDTPQP

-6240 TGFTDDDEDGMA
+6240 TGYTDDDEDGMA

-6258 SQPDYDG
+6258 TQPDYDG

-6287 GDGNL
+6287 GDGDL

-6299 IDSNDTGYVDA
+6299 IDSNDTGYTDS
-6310 DGDGMDDNSELT
+6310 DGDGMDDKSELT

-6352 DGNLDTNNDGVIDSN
+6352 DGSLDTNNDGVIDSNDTGYADADGDGMDDNSELTPVLDTDGDGNADYVDIDSDNDGIFDVEEGGDGDLDTNNDGVIDSN

-6380 DNSELTPVLDSD
+6380 D
-6392 GDGKADYVDI
+6392 
-6402 DSDNDGIFDV
+6402 
-6412 DEGGDGNLDTNND
+6412 
-6425 GVIDSNDS
+6425 
-6433 GYADVDGDGMDDAA
+6433 AA
-6447 ESTSETDTDS
+6447 ETTSETDTDS
-6457 DGRPDY
+6457 DGNPDY

-6471 GIFDVEEGGDGSLD
+6471 GIFDVEEGGDGDLD

-6492 DSNDVGYADVDGDGM
+6492 DSNDAGYADIDGDGM
-6507 DDDSEPTTTLDSDN
+6507 DDDSELTTTLDSDN

-6554 AIDTAD
+6554 AIDAAD
-6560 SGFTDLDGDGMDDD
+6560 TGFTDLDGDGMDDD

-6646 TDTDDLPNYLDIDSD
+6646 TDTDNLPNYLDIDSD

-6684 DENDTGFADVDGD
+6684 NSLDTGFADVDGD

-6705 TQVTDTDTDQYP
+6705 TPVTDTDTDQYP
-6717 NYIDI
+6717 DYIDI

-6746 VINSNDIGYT
+6746 VINSNDVGYT

-6768 LTSQNNSDNDLL
+6768 LTTQTNSDNDLL

-6797 ESGNGA
+6797 ESGNGV

-6813 SNDAGYADS
+6813 SNDAGYVDA

-6865 ADSDTNSDGVI
+6865 TDSDTNSDGVI
-6876 DSLDTGYADADGD
+6876 DSSDTGYADADGD
-6889 GMDDTSE
+6889 GMDDASE
-6896 STSVT
+6896 LTSVT

-6910 DGYPDFIDI
+6910 DGFPDFIDI

-6931 GGDGILDTNGDG
+6931 GGDGSLDTNGDG
-6943 VIDSADTGFIDDDN
+6943 MIDEDDTGFADEDE

-6968 VIDSDGDGANDYQD
+6968 VIDTDGDGANDYQD

-7002 DLDDD
+7002 DVDED
-7007 GTLDFSDL
+7007 GTLEFSDL

-7048 NSDAID
+7048 NSDAVD
-7054 LDDNGVIDSLENDGV
+7054 LDENGVIDSLENDGV

-7120 VDPVDSDGNGTLDCY
+7120 TDPVDSDGNGILDCY

-7142 TINTQPQYAGEVYQG
+7142 TINTQPQYAGDVYQG
-7157 ENVSYTVDAS
+7157 ENVSYTVDAT

-7175 YQWEIGIIE
+7175 YQWEIGIIG

-7196 ETSQFNGVTT
+7196 ETTQFNGVTT

-7212 DVSYNDLDNTFYRVR
+7212 DVTYNDLDNTFYRVR

-7265 NDNWF
+7265 NDSWF
-7270 ITGVEFYP
+7270 ITGVDFYP

-7290 KVWEIDGY
+7290 KVWEVDGY

-7335 DIDGNEINED
+7335 DVDGNEISED